1 MAPPNQ
7 KPYTFALVAVRQPI
21 MRSSTSKL
29 TVRLPTRSLETA
41 KRYAKEHGLTVT
53 EVIDR
58 YLRALREVGT
68 EPGEEVRSITGL
80 IPADLD
86 AAAEY
91 RRFLSQKHSR

>member
-1 MAPPNQ
+1 
-7 KPYTFALVAVRQPI
+7 
-21 MRSSTSKL
+21 
-29 TVRLPTRSLETA
+29 
-41 KRYAKEHGLTVT
+41 LTVT

>member
-1 MAPPNQ
+1 M
-7 KPYTFALVAVRQPI
+7 PI
-21 MRSSTSKL
+21 K
-29 TVRLPTRSLETA
+29 
-41 KRYAKEHGLTVT
+41 HNGLGRKGG

-86 AAAEY
+86 AEAEY